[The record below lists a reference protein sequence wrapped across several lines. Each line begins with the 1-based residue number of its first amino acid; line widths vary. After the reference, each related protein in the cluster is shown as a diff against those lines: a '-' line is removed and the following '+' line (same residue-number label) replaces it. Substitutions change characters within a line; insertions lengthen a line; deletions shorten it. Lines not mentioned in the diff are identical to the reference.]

1 MENNEDTVLSMVRAR
16 GINLDYL
23 REKLIYIWKQGYS
36 VDMRNTKLVS
46 YDKGITFEPFVDTD
60 MNSFMPTND
69 GGIVS
74 IDRVLEFPSLM
85 VQGTTS
91 KRRPDNIFCR
101 FAETWRPYRECSNL
115 QVWYMRRL
123 WRFFKSPSWT
133 DSSVFLHPFWTK
145 YYISTSTTLVR
156 HMSFADKEEEG

>member
-60 MNSFMPTND
+60 MNSFVPTND

-74 IDRVLEFPSLM
+74 IDRVLEF
-85 VQGTTS
+85 
-91 KRRPDNIFCR
+91 
-101 FAETWRPYRECSNL
+101 
-115 QVWYMRRL
+115 
-123 WRFFKSPSWT
+123 PSWT

-145 YYISTSTTLVR
+145 YYISTPTTLVR

>member
-60 MNSFMPTND
+60 MNSFVPTNN

-74 IDRVLEFPSLM
+74 IDRTIELRGM
-85 VQGTTS
+85 QGTTS
-91 KRRPDNIFCR
+91 VRRPDNIFCR
-101 FAETWRPYRECSNL
+101 FAETWRPYLECSNL

-133 DSSVFLHPFWTK
+133 DSSVFLHQFWTK

>member
-1 MENNEDTVLSMVRAR
+1 MGNKEETILSMVRAR

-60 MNSFMPTND
+60 MNSFVPTNN

-74 IDRVLEFPSLM
+74 IDRTIELRGM
-85 VQGTTS
+85 QGTTS

-101 FAETWRPYRECSNL
+101 FAETWRPYRKCSNL

-123 WRFFKSPSWT
+123 WRFFKSPSQT
-133 DSSVFLHPFWTK
+133 DSYAFLHPFWTK